1 MARPIPK
8 SEASVI
14 DIFDYSR
21 DDPFERVQMNAID
34 DMAELR
40 DVLEKSQTPPSE
52 NKGSFFATSLSHTL
66 KSAQQDV
73 ALSGQ
78 NGLLGRAFIM
88 KVSLLGQK

>member
-1 MARPIPK
+1 MAGQIPRPIPK

-52 NKGSFFATSLSHTL
+52 NKGSFFLYIWLQLINYCAKYIILINN
-66 KSAQQDV
+66 V
-73 ALSGQ
+73 
-78 NGLLGRAFIM
+78 
-88 KVSLLGQK
+88 